1 MVLLQKPSSAEA
13 DLVRKWP
20 LVEVLVLSEQLEFV
34 LSCLYWKAMAAETF
48 LTAVVDA
55 MGRRQMLQFVVDV
68 VAPVALVGAA
78 VLVEEDVA
86 DQISWPAAVPLV

>member
-55 MGRRQMLQFVVDV
+55 MGRRQMLQFVV
-68 VAPVALVGAA
+68 APVALVGAA